1 MGAQAGGVRFLASL
15 GMTGKR
21 PWLVVLV
28 LALAYVGLTLARY
41 QGDPL
46 AFALPGTRYSQ
57 SDPQGTWGYDGQ
69 FAYYIA
75 RDPAGGWRY
84 CDVPA
89 YRYQRILY
97 PLLARA
103 LAWGRPEAVAWT
115 LIALNVVALAG
126 GTYFTER
133 LLATWGASRWYA
145 LAYGLYGGLVAGLR
159 LDLSEPLAY
168 GLVQAGLWVWVQ
180 GAGDKETG
188 RQGDG
193 ETRRQGDGETRRQGD
208 KETGRRGDQE
218 TGRRGDQEQGARGKK
233 RTGTC
238 LTPFAIC
245 DLRFAICCLLLS
257 LAALAKETALIAAG
271 GLFLYLALERR
282 WRETVQ
288 LGVVVGLPFVL
299 WQGVL
304 WAWLGSPG
312 VGAGGAMATPFEWL
326 PFAGLVRVAT
336 VKWSVFWLLLAL
348 EGPLFVLPTIWALVA
363 SARDLARGRRH
374 PWVTVLLAQAA
385 ALPFLP
391 FSTWREPLAMAR
403 LAAGLVAATLLYGAW
418 RRSRRVLAFSLVWL
432 ATLALLVN
440 EGALPV

>member
-1 MGAQAGGVRFLASL
+1 VGAQAGGVRFLASL

-103 LAWGRPEAVAWT
+103 LALGQPGAVPWT
-115 LIALNVVALAG
+115 LIALNVLALAG

-168 GLVQAGLWVWVQ
+168 GLVQAGLWVWIQ
-180 GAGDKETG
+180 GAGDRETG
-188 RQGDG
+188 RQGD
-193 ETRRQGDGETRRQGD
+193 RETRRQGD
-208 KETGRRGDQE
+208 K
-218 TGRRGDQEQGARGKK
+218 EQGARGKK
-233 RTGTC
+233 RTGIC
-238 LTPFAIC
+238 LTP
-245 DLRFAICCLLLS
+245 FAICCLLLS

-282 WRETVQ
+282 WREAML
-288 LGVVVGLPFVL
+288 LGVGVGLPFVL

-326 PFAGLVRVAT
+326 PFAGLLRVAT

-348 EGPLFVLPTIWALVA
+348 EGPLFVLPTVWALVA
-363 SARDLARGRRH
+363 SVRDLVRGRRH

-418 RRSRRVLAFSLVWL
+418 RRSWRVLAFSLVWL

-440 EGALPV
+440 ESALPR

>member
-1 MGAQAGGVRFLASL
+1 MNRTL
-15 GMTGKR
+15 R

-28 LALAYVGLTLARY
+28 LVLAYVGLTLARY

-133 LLATWGASRWYA
+133 LLATWGVSRWYA

-180 GAGDKETG
+180 GAGDRETG
-188 RQGDG
+188 RQGD
-193 ETRRQGDGETRRQGD
+193 
-208 KETGRRGDQE
+208 K
-218 TGRRGDQEQGARGKK
+218 EQGARGKK
-233 RTGTC
+233 RTGIC

-245 DLRFAICCLLLS
+245 H
-257 LAALAKETALIAAG
+257 
-271 GLFLYLALERR
+271 
-282 WRETVQ
+282 
-288 LGVVVGLPFVL
+288 
-299 WQGVL
+299 
-304 WAWLGSPG
+304 
-312 VGAGGAMATPFEWL
+312 L
-326 PFAGLVRVAT
+326 PFAIPQHLHTQLHPTGNPPQVGDKACVTGCKYRLQRGFIGEHSTKDHRQDSAGAHQGLHDGLV
-336 VKWSVFWLLLAL
+336 
-348 EGPLFVLPTIWALVA
+348 PP
-363 SARDLARGRRH
+363 
-374 PWVTVLLAQAA
+374 
-385 ALPFLP
+385 
-391 FSTWREPLAMAR
+391 
-403 LAAGLVAATLLYGAW
+403 
-418 RRSRRVLAFSLVWL
+418 
-432 ATLALLVN
+432 
-440 EGALPV
+440 

>member
-1 MGAQAGGVRFLASL
+1 M
-15 GMTGKR
+15 KR
-21 PWLVVLV
+21 WLHAWMLVLV
-28 LALAYVGLTLARY
+28 GGLIYVSLTLARY
-41 QGDPL
+41 GGDPL
-46 AFALPGTRYSQ
+46 AFALLGTRYSQ

-115 LIALNVVALAG
+115 LIALNVLALAG

-133 LLATWGASRWYA
+133 LLATWGVSRWYA

-180 GAGDKETG
+180 GAGDKET
-188 RQGDG
+188 
-193 ETRRQGDGETRRQGD
+193 RRQGD
-208 KETGRRGDQE
+208 KE

-233 RTGTC
+233 RTGIC
-238 LTPFAIC
+238 LTPIAVC
-245 DLRFAICCLLLS
+245 HLPFAICCLLLS

-271 GLFLYLALERR
+271 GLLLYLALEHR

-312 VGAGGAMATPFEWL
+312 VGAGGAMATPFEWV

-348 EGPLFVLPTIWALVA
+348 EGPLFVLPTVWALVA
-363 SARDLARGRRH
+363 SVRDLVRGRRH
-374 PWVTVLLAQAA
+374 PWVTLLLAQAA

-418 RRSRRVLAFSLVWL
+418 RRSRRVVAFSLVWL

-440 EGALPV
+440 ESALPR